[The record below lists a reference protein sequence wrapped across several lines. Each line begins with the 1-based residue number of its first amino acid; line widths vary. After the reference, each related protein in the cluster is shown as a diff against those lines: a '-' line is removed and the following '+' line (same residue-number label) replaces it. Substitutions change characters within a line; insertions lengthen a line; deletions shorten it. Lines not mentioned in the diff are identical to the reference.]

1 MKNNFL
7 GFFLKYGNTMK
18 LILNYFIFVARLLFF
33 FFLNCVNKDLRVAKD
48 LSDNFLKNG
57 FSFLNFL
64 LSNLIILLFSGLVLL
79 IKLNGVSQL
88 Y

>member
-7 GFFLKYGNTMK
+7 GFFFKVRKYDEIN
-18 LILNYFIFVARLLFF
+18 FELFYLCSKIIIF